1 MDMDDAEQLWTDVL
15 NTLRRELPKASFET
29 WVRDTRAVALADGV
43 LTISTRNS
51 YARGWLEDHVWLK
64 ARQMLGDA
72 VTDLRFTVAE
82 GDEGDAEDFAE
93 PDPDPGPEPEPEE
106 KAEDEIEVSV
116 EEYASLYEQAVRPER
131 AVYLPGYFRR
141 WLALLGPDLGWFYVG
156 FRQAAYRSS
165 GGRKSGQHSGRVSGR
180 QVAALCGVTER
191 TFWNRVGRE
200 ETWKRLSGLI
210 RRDGQR
216 YTVAMSLPLTA
227 PDAQSLT
234 RWLLEHLEEYGG
246 AEGVLNAACQT
257 PVDELLAADEPVAA
271 AQPMTIFQLLQTM
284 FPNLPETTRNSYAER
299 LRLHLM
305 PQGDQ
310 IVVSLFFLEHILP
323 WLKAGPAWVYV
334 LLRDQCF
341 VDRAGSGRDTVSVQG
356 GYEEIASWLGVK
368 RPQTVYDWL
377 RSPIPQIYL
386 NIQRAGSGNGKWENP
401 LTCRVLLNDVPAEIV
416 QAAATQAEWQ
426 FPDGGNA
433 IFSLGLAKVTQFSE
447 SGNAIFSGAVTQ
459 FSVFGN
465 AIFSGAVTQ
474 FSVFGNAIFSVL
486 KPLTLKTK
494 PLSSGKTDQP
504 QPQNAQTV
512 QGAASPSVG
521 REGEAGDLDLFLLS
535 EESRDSQNANA
546 AQSAPGGQS
555 AGWDFEQILRRLNV
569 NKTSRKRLREQGV
582 PAVDFISW
590 LLQARAVMRNVDPVR
605 IAIAWSL
612 NAYRR
617 AGAEADFRF
626 LAQMPDELRAAARAR
641 ALGLGLTQRY
651 SLAAEKTQSETV
663 YQRALGNDAGIA
675 AWILA
680 VLFGEQVEG
689 IERLEEKA
697 ARFAAVEEYS

>member
-1 MDMDDAEQLWTDVL
+1 MDTEQLWTDVL

-29 WVRDTRAVALADGV
+29 WVRDTRAVALEDGV
-43 LTISTRNS
+43 LTVSTRNS
-51 YARGWLEDHVWLK
+51 YARDWLEDHVWLK
-64 ARQMLGDA
+64 ARQLLGDA
-72 VTDLRFTVAE
+72 VSDLRFTVAA
-82 GDEGDAEDFAE
+82 GDEGDAEDYAE
-93 PDPDPGPEPEPEE
+93 PDTEPEE
-106 KAEDEIEVSV
+106 KAAEDEIEVSV
-116 EEYASLYEQAVRPER
+116 EEYASLYERAVRPER

-200 ETWKRLSGLI
+200 ETWQRLSGLI

-234 RWLLEHLEEYGG
+234 RWLLEHLEEYG
-246 AEGVLNAACQT
+246 AEGVLNAACQA
-257 PVDELLAADEPVAA
+257 PVDELLAADEPAA
-271 AQPMTIFQLLQTM
+271 ANQPMTILQLLQTV
-284 FPNLPETTRNSYAER
+284 FPDLPETTRNSYAER

-377 RSPIPQIYL
+377 RAPISQIYL

-426 FPDGGNA
+426 FPGGNA
-433 IFSLGLAKVTQFSE
+433 IFSLGLAKVTQFSESGNAFFSGAVTQFSE

-465 AIFSGAVTQ
+465 AIFSL
-474 FSVFGNAIFSVL
+474 F

-504 QPQNAQTV
+504 LPQNAQTV
-512 QGAASPSVG
+512 QEAASPSVG
-521 REGEAGDLDLFLLS
+521 REGEAGDLDLFLSLSS
-535 EESRDSQNANA
+535 EESGDSQNA
-546 AQSAPGGQS
+546 AQSAPAEQN
-555 AGWDFEQILRRLNV
+555 AGWDFEQILRRLSV
-569 NKTSRKRLREQGV
+569 NKTSRLRLREQGV
-582 PAVDFISW
+582 SAVDFISW
-590 LLQARAVMRNVDPVR
+590 LLQARATMRNVDPVR

-641 ALGLGLTQRY
+641 ALGLGLTKRY
-651 SLAAEKTQSETV
+651 SLAAEEKTQAETV
-663 YQRALGNDAGIA
+663 YQRVLGNDAHIA
-675 AWILA
+675 AWLLS

-697 ARFAAVEEYS
+697 ARFAAVLEE